1 MRDVR
6 VYPYGKGSKAI
17 LTSPGMAMEV
27 GVKAGEVLSIYRAL
41 VAHRTGKL
49 SRSASVSIMK
59 GGPGKKKDRWVGM
72 VDVSAEY
79 ALTNEYGRRVKNP
92 YAGEHALADAIAQ
105 LSM

>member
-6 VYPYGKGSKAI
+6 VYPYGKGSKQI
-17 LTSPGMAMEV
+17 LTSPGMAVEV
-27 GVKAGEVLSIYRAL
+27 GVKAGQVLSVYRAL
-41 VAHRTGKL
+41 VAHRTGYL
-49 SRSASVSIMK
+49 SRSASVSIQK

-79 ALTNEYGRRVKNP
+79 ALTDEFGRRKKNA
-92 YAGEHALADAIAQ
+92 YAGEYALADAIAQ